1 MASASDIG
9 DRVNYLLKEAEIAEA
24 DRRWRDAELL
34 LWINDGQKEIVR
46 MSPKATAHVATFTCV
61 AGAKQTIG
69 TSEYMLLR
77 VHSLPPFDRDVLDR
91 FSPGW
96 EDEATETPL
105 EYYYDPERDRQNF
118 YVNPPADSGQTIR
131 VTLSAVP
138 NEVANITYAISLG
151 DDYIA
156 PLALYVAHRAMSKQ
170 AEYGNAG
177 LAASFLEQFKVSMST
192 E

>member
-1 MASASDIG
+1 MANASDIG

-46 MSPKATAHVATFTCV
+46 MNPLATAHIATFTCV

-69 TSEYMLLR
+69 TSEYLLLR
-77 VHSLPPFDRDVLDR
+77 VHSIPPFDRDMLDR

-96 EDEATETPL
+96 EAAATGVPL

-118 YVNPPADSGQTIR
+118 YVNPPADAGRTLT
-131 VTLSAVP
+131 VTLSALP
-138 NEVANITYAISLG
+138 NDVANIAYAITLG
-151 DDYIA
+151 DEYVA
-156 PLALYVAHRAMSKQ
+156 PLSLYVAHRAMSKQ
-170 AEYGNAG
+170 AEYGNTG
-177 LAASFLEQFKVSMST
+177 LSASFLAQFQASMKAG
-192 E
+192 